1 MNRFVLHLSMHHRM
15 TYGNSEWFD
24 GIDRQ
29 VQRMNKLVR
38 ELIALAKMDE
48 QQKIDFEPFSLSD
61 ALYDVMLPFE
71 QVLTRQK
78 KQLTYNIT
86 LKGNESSIR
95 ELISIL
101 IDNAAKYCAES
112 GTVHV
117 ELHTVNSKIR
127 LAITNDFPDVEN
139 CNFSAIFD
147 RFYRAGKSRKSDGS
161 YGLGLSIAK
170 NIVEI
175 HHGTITAKAAGAT
188 KVVFEVIFKN

>member
-1 MNRFVLHLSMHHRM
+1 METVNGLTAS
-15 TYGNSEWFD
+15 
-24 GIDRQ
+24 
-29 VQRMNKLVR
+29 
-38 ELIALAKMDE
+38 
-48 QQKIDFEPFSLSD
+48 
-61 ALYDVMLPFE
+61 LYDVMLPFE

-78 KQLTYNIT
+78 KQLTYDITDDIT

-101 IDNAAKYCAES
+101 IDNAAKYCEES

-127 LAITNDFPDVEN
+127 LSITNDFPDAEN
-139 CNFSAIFD
+139 CDFSAIFD
-147 RFYRAGKSRKSDGS
+147 RFYRADGS

-175 HHGTITAKAAGAT
+175 HHGTITARAAGAT
-188 KVVFEVIFKN
+188 KVVFEVIFRN

>member
-1 MNRFVLHLSMHHRM
+1 M
-15 TYGNSEWFD
+15 
-24 GIDRQ
+24 
-29 VQRMNKLVR
+29 
-38 ELIALAKMDE
+38 
-48 QQKIDFEPFSLSD
+48 QKIDFEPFSLSD

-78 KQLTYNIT
+78 KQLTYDITDDIT

-101 IDNAAKYCAES
+101 IDNAAKYCEES

-139 CNFSAIFD
+139 CDFSAIFD
-147 RFYRAGKSRKSDGS
+147 RFYRADKSRKSDGS

-175 HHGTITAKAAGAT
+175 HHGTIAARAAGAT
-188 KVVFEVIFKN
+188 KVIFEVVFKN

>member
-1 MNRFVLHLSMHHRM
+1 MHHRM

-101 IDNAAKYCAES
+101 IDNAAKYCEES

-127 LAITNDFPDVEN
+127 LAITNDFPDAEN
-139 CNFSAIFD
+139 CDFSSIFD
-147 RFYRAGKSRKSDGS
+147 CFYLADKSRKSDVS